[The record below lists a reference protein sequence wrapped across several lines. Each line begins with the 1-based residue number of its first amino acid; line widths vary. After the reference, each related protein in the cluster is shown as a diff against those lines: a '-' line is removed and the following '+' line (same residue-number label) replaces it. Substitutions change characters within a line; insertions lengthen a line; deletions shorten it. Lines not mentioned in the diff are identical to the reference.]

1 MADKVATGL
10 SRKLRTVISFSY
22 YSGILVVIRQ
32 PSMIIFSS
40 TTPFAFVFFLYVV
53 GGRSYLPYGV
63 IGATISILVSA
74 GLFLGADATM
84 YRIQYKFQDFCVAS
98 PVSAV
103 DYMLGLSLGE
113 VTFVAPSLAVI
124 FGLYAYLGL
133 INWNFP
139 LVILVM
145 AFTWVLASAL
155 GFFLSTFILQSR
167 SAFTI
172 TSLVTTLLT
181 VLPPVFYP
189 IDIIPQ
195 KIRFLAYFVP
205 TTHLSILIQSM
216 LGLQKYSQAQI
227 ELSWS
232 ALVAYTLFF
241 LVLATLKARW
251 RQP

>member
-1 MADKVATGL
+1 MVKVATGL
-10 SRKLRTVISFSY
+10 PRRIRTILAFSY
-22 YSGILVVIRQ
+22 YTGILVVIRQ
-32 PSMIIFSS
+32 PSMIVFAS
-40 TTPFAFVFFLYVV
+40 TTPFAFVFFLFVV
-53 GGRSYLPYGV
+53 GGTGYLSYGA
-63 IGATISILVSA
+63 IGATITTLVSA

-98 PVSAV
+98 PISAA
-103 DYMLGLSLGE
+103 DYLLGLSLGE

-124 FGLYAYLGL
+124 FALYGYLGL

-139 LVILVM
+139 LVVVVM
-145 AFTWVLASAL
+145 VFAWVLASAL
-155 GFFLSTFILQSR
+155 GFFLSTFILQNR

-181 VLPPVFYP
+181 VLPPIYYP
-189 IDIIPQ
+189 ITRIPESF
-195 KIRFLAYFVP
+195 RFLAYFIP

-216 LGLQKYSQAQI
+216 LGLQEYSSSQI
-227 ELSWS
+227 ELSWA
-232 ALVAYTLFF
+232 ALVGFTLFF